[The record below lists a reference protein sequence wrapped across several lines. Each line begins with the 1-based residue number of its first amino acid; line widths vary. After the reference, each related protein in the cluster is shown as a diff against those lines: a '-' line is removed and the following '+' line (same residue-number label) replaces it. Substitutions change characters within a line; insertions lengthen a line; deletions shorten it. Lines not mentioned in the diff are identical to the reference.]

1 MQLNPSVTV
10 SSLGASFT
18 GYHSDMIIADDIET
32 SDNCISEA
40 QRDKIKERVSEFGK
54 LSNKILCV
62 GTPHTED
69 TIYDHLE
76 DVGYVAKKIPV
87 IRTRQKQLADST
99 TEDEEYLAWQNH
111 PQGMFTHKW
120 LEQQRME
127 TTEGDFNSQYMLI
140 PQSTFQ
146 PLVQLEKINYYK
158 EDFVWNLSVNRLAT
172 TLQTQIR

>member
-1 MQLNPSVTV
+1 
-10 SSLGASFT
+10 
-18 GYHSDMIIADDIET
+18 MILKHRTTAGQKHERAD
-32 SDNCISEA
+32 S
-40 QRDKIKERVSEFGK
+40 ERVSEFGK

-69 TIYDHLE
+69 TIYNHLE
-76 DVGYVAKKIPV
+76 DVGYVAKIPV

-127 TTEGDFNSQYMLI
+127 TTEGDFNCSICLYHN
-140 PQSTFQ
+140 
-146 PLVQLEKINYYK
+146 QL
-158 EDFVWNLSVNRLAT
+158 SNRWCS
-172 TLQTQIR
+172 